1 MVAFVK
7 RIGDT
12 SVREKASGDPA
23 AGKAVYQAKGCATCH
38 AIGREGGNLGPEL
51 SDVGRRRSLKYLE
64 ESIVSPDADVAIR
77 YRTIDIVT
85 RAGQSVTGI
94 RLNEDDLSIQ
104 MRDRKDDLRS
114 FLKDDLREIR
124 RNRPSLMPGYGK
136 ILSRKEL
143 DDVVAYLNS
152 LRGEQ

>member
-1 MVAFVK
+1 ME
-7 RIGDT
+7 R
-12 SVREKASGDPA
+12 
-23 AGKAVYQAKGCATCH
+23 
-38 AIGREGGNLGPEL
+38 L
-51 SDVGRRRSLKYLE
+51 
-64 ESIVSPDADVAIR
+64 IVSPDADVAIR
-77 YRTIDIVT
+77 YRTIELVT

-143 DDVVAYLNS
+143 EDVVAYLNS